1 MVAPIPSQAYEEV
14 SEMETCCLRYR
25 ESIFVKQQARW
36 ALKASLSDRSA
47 AAFLSNTRS
56 LT

>member
-1 MVAPIPSQAYEEV
+1 MAAPIPSQAYEEV

-47 AAFLSNTRS
+47 AAFLSNTPS